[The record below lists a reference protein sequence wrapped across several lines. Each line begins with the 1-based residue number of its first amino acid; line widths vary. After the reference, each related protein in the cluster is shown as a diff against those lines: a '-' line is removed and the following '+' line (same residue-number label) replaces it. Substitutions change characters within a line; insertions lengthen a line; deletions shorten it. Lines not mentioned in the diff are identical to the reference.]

1 MTLKE
6 VYDKRKILANEANYV
21 EVIAY
26 EKCRNG
32 YLRKVSL
39 RSNKNRLCESME
51 IINLNSAK
59 RLKVILS

>member
-6 VYDKRKILANEANYV
+6 VYDNRKLLANEANFV

-32 YLRKVSL
+32 CLRKVNL